1 MMNLSGIKNIFF
13 DLGGVLI
20 NLDKEG
26 CLNEFRRLG
35 VQKIEEQIGHS
46 FKSGLFLRLEEGTIT
61 PEEFR
66 NEIRQMTNKRLTD
79 NEIDYA
85 WNSFLLDISPLK
97 LELLLS
103 LRKHYRV
110 FMLSN
115 TNKIHFDHMISH
127 DFNAKAGL
135 SIDDYFE
142 KCYLSYELHLSKPGK
157 AIFEAV
163 IDDSGILPQESLFL
177 DDNRQNIESAQ
188 SLGFCTHL
196 VSENENICKLE
207 RDMSRVTFV
216 TCHE

>member
-1 MMNLSGIKNIFF
+1 MINLSGIKNIFF

-20 NLDKEG
+20 NLDKKS
-26 CLNEFRRLG
+26 CLNEFQRLG
-35 VQKIEEQIGHS
+35 IQKIEEQIGHS
-46 FKSGLFLRLEEGTIT
+46 FKSGLFFRLEEGTIT

-66 NEIRQMTNKRLTD
+66 DEIRQMTNKQVMD
-79 NEIDYA
+79 DEIDYA
-85 WNSFLLDISPLK
+85 WNSFLQDISPSK
-97 LELLLS
+97 LELLLK

-115 TNKIHFDHMISH
+115 TNKIHFDYMVSH
-127 DFNAKAGL
+127 HFNAKAGL

-163 IDDSGILPQESLFL
+163 IDDSGVLPQESLFL

-188 SLGFCTHL
+188 SLGFHTYW
-196 VSENENICKLE
+196 VAENEDICKFE
-207 RDMSRVTFV
+207 CWKT
-216 TCHE
+216 